1 MYILT
6 KQSACHEIDK
16 ERERERDREEGRE
29 EGILR
34 GH

>member
-16 ERERERDREEGRE
+16 ERERDREEGRE